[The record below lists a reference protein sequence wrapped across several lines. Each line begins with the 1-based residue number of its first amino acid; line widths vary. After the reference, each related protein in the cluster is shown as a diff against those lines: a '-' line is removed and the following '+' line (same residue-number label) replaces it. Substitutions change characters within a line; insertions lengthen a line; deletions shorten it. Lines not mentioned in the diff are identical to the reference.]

1 MSGKEPLFDMIEATT
16 EVKRNL
22 PLLSPKYSKR
32 VADTTGAQT
41 NARITRLRAAELF
54 LEACALEST
63 DDSKIPGVIFKHS
76 LIITY
81 DGKYFVKTTAYAEK
95 TLYCVLKG
103 RLTGGP
109 VCPIKNMAV
118 DEHKALEEH
127 VKLLNK
133 SVAQRVAIIVNPVYF
148 APAKS

>member
-1 MSGKEPLFDMIEATT
+1 MSGKEPLFEMVEATT

-32 VADTTGAQT
+32 ISDTTGAQM

-63 DDSKIPGVIFKHS
+63 DDSKIPGLIFKHK
-76 LIITY
+76 LVVTY
-81 DGKYFVKTTAYAEK
+81 DGKYFVTTTVSAEK

-103 RLTGGP
+103 KLTGGP
-109 VCPIKNMAV
+109 VCPIKNMPV
-118 DEHKALEEH
+118 DERKALEEH

-133 SVAQRVAIIVNPVYF
+133 SVAQRVAIIINPVYF
-148 APAKS
+148 APANR